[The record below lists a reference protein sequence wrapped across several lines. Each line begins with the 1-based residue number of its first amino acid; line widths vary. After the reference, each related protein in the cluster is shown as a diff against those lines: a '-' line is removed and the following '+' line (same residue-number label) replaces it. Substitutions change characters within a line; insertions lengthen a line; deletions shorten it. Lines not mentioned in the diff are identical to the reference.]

1 MATTTATILSEEE
14 VNRQAE
20 QELIDEARDV
30 VAELELRLQALRT
43 GHADRGEAAKR
54 LLQDASNLRLKARS
68 VSLPG
73 FGPITHR
80 LEDYLAGL
88 AEIDD
93 RQIEDLQA
101 FADRIGALLDGDVVE
116 PEAMPVVVRQ
126 LPRKQTFDVK
136 DITISEIEVMLVM
149 PQRSA
154 ARVVER
160 ELAACGYRVSTV
172 IDAFEAL
179 QLIVATKPDLVIT
192 GMVMPGLSG
201 VDLACALAAMPTTRH
216 IAVTLLTSLEANHPD
231 LAALPMKAGL
241 IRRGHQFGDDLA
253 HVLERFRIT

>member
-1 MATTTATILSEEE
+1 MATTTAILSEEE

-30 VAELELRLQALRT
+30 VSELELRLQGLRT
-43 GHADRGEAAKR
+43 GHADRTDAAKR

-73 FGPITHR
+73 FGPLTHR
-80 LEDYLAGL
+80 LEDYLA
-88 AEIDD
+88 AVSSIED

-101 FADRIGALLDGDVVE
+101 FADRIGALLDGDVVDVA
-116 PEAMPVVVRQ
+116 AMPEVIRQ
-126 LPRKQTFDVK
+126 LPRKPTFDVK
-136 DITISEIEVMLVM
+136 DVTISEVEVMLVL

-179 QLIVATKPDLVIT
+179 HLIVVTKPDLVIT

-201 VDLACALAAMPTTRH
+201 VDLACALAGMPITRN
-216 IAVTLLTSLEANHPD
+216 IAVAVLTSLEPNHPD

-253 HVLERFRIT
+253 YVLERFRIT